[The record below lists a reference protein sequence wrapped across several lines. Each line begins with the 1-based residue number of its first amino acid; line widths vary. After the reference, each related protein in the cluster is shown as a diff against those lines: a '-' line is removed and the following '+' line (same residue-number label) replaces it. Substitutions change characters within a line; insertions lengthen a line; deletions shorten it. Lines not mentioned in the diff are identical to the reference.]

1 MITDQFWQP
10 DTSETT
16 SRQSITAEYIAARYS
31 QHLDDAPSC
40 YCRKGAHAHAK
51 FQLLLDSI
59 DEDWYVQENSRILDD
74 ALASREPT

>member
-1 MITDQFWQP
+1 MNIAAPLDRPEFP
-10 DTSETT
+10 
-16 SRQSITAEYIAARYS
+16 SRQLITIAQVVARYS

-74 ALASREPT
+74 ALASREAT

>member
-1 MITDQFWQP
+1 MIPDQFWQP

-16 SRQSITAEYIAARYS
+16 SRQSITAVQIAARYS

-59 DEDWYVQENSRILDD
+59 DEDWWRQ
-74 ALASREPT
+74 